1 MRYKKAITAGA
12 IAALVGVSSPLWW
25 PTQAQGTNMTGFKRY
40 APEDFFSGQQL
51 TLAQAI
57 HDGDLTRVQQLA
69 PKTDLNAPGAKNTTL
84 LSYAVQEIVPVKND
98 ASNPRYQII
107 SVLVKN
113 GADPKAPVGASG
125 GSVVDVAL
133 RADTPNLLRV
143 LLNSGLDPNWQ
154 YNGDTPM
161 IFAVAENRLL
171 PQLKL
176 LVEHKANVNARDSLG
191 KTALF
196 EATMIQQWDVV
207 DYLLSHGADPKIAS
221 QLGVSYGWVLQ
232 NELKNHTTA
241 DSPARARIDEIR
253 RKIVTAGA
261 PWPPLDPKAQRAA
274 MRARGEKVVT
284 PAGQTD

>member
-1 MRYKKAITAGA
+1 
-12 IAALVGVSSPLWW
+12 
-25 PTQAQGTNMTGFKRY
+25 
-40 APEDFFSGQQL
+40 
-51 TLAQAI
+51 
-57 HDGDLTRVQQLA
+57 
-69 PKTDLNAPGAKNTTL
+69 TDLNARGAKNTTL
-84 LSYAVQEIVPVKND
+84 LSYAVQEIAPVKND

-107 SVLVKN
+107 SVLVKS
-113 GADPKAPVGASG
+113 GADPKAPVGSSG

-143 LLNSGLDPNWQ
+143 LLNSGLDPNWL

-207 DYLLSHGADPKIAS
+207 DYLLAHGADPKTAS

-241 DSPARARIDEIR
+241 DLSARTRIEGIR
-253 RKIVTAGA
+253 RKIVAAGA

>member
-1 MRYKKAITAGA
+1 MQYKKAITVGA
-12 IAALVGVSSPLWW
+12 IAVLVGATSPLWW

-51 TLAQAI
+51 ALAQAI
-57 HDGDLTRVQQLA
+57 HDGDLNRVQQLA

-98 ASNPRYQII
+98 ASNTRYQII
-107 SVLVKN
+107 SALLKN

-125 GSVVDVAL
+125 GTVVDVAL

-143 LLNSGLDPNWQ
+143 LLDGGLDPNWRPS
-154 YNGDTPM
+154 GDTPM
-161 IFAVAENRLL
+161 IFEVAENKLL

-176 LVEHKANVNARDSLG
+176 LVEHKANVNLRDSLRT
-191 KTALF
+191 TAIF
-196 EATMIQQWDVV
+196 DATSLQQWDAV
-207 DYLLSHGADPKIAS
+207 DYLLAHGADPKVVDET
-221 QLGVSYGWVLQ
+221 GVSYGWVLQ
-232 NELKNHTTA
+232 NTLEKHTTP
-241 DSPARARIDEIR
+241 DSPARARIDAIR
-253 RKIVTAGA
+253 RKIVAAGA
-261 PWPPLDPKAQRAA
+261 PWPPVDPKTQRAA

>member
-1 MRYKKAITAGA
+1 MQFKKAITAGTV
-12 IAALVGVSSPLWW
+12 AALIGVTSPHWW
-25 PTQAQGTNMTGFKRY
+25 PTQAQGTKMAGFKRY

-57 HDGDLTRVQQLA
+57 HDGDLARVQQLA

-98 ASNPRYQII
+98 AANPRYQII
-107 SVLVKN
+107 ATLLKN

-125 GSVVDVAL
+125 GTVVYAAL
-133 RADTPNLLRV
+133 HADTPNLLRV
-143 LLNSGLDPNWQ
+143 LLDGGLDPNWRPS
-154 YNGDTPM
+154 GDTPM
-161 IFAVAENRLL
+161 IFEVAENKLL

-176 LVEHKANVNARDSLG
+176 LVEHKANVNLRDSLG
-191 KTALF
+191 ATAIF
-196 EATMIQQWDVV
+196 DATSLQQWDAV
-207 DYLLSHGADPKIAS
+207 DYLLAHGADPKVAN

-232 NELKNHTTA
+232 NTMEKHTA
-241 DSPARARIDEIR
+241 PDSPARARVEAIR
-253 RKIVTAGA
+253 RRIVAAGA
-261 PWPPLDPKAQRAA
+261 PWPPIDPKAQRMA

>member
-1 MRYKKAITAGA
+1 LAAGA
-12 IAALVGVSSPLWW
+12 LAAFIGVTTPLWW
-25 PTQAQGTNMTGFKRY
+25 PTQAQGTNMPGFKRY

-98 ASNPRYQII
+98 AANPRYQII
-107 SVLVKN
+107 SVLLKN
-113 GADPKAPVGASG
+113 GADPKAPVGANG
-125 GSVVDVAL
+125 GSVAYVAL

-143 LLNSGLDPNWQ
+143 LLDGGLDPNWM

-161 IFAVAENRLL
+161 IFEVAENKLL

-176 LVEHKANVNARDSLG
+176 LVEHKANVNARDSLR

-196 EATMIQQWDVV
+196 QATTLQQWDTV
-207 DYLLSHGADPKIAS
+207 DYLLAHKADPKAVDV
-221 QLGVSYGWVLQ
+221 LGVSYGWVLQ
-232 NELKNHTTA
+232 NELQNHTTA
-241 DSPARARIDEIR
+241 DSPARARIEEIR
-253 RKIVTAGA
+253 RKIVAEGA
-261 PWPPLDPKAQRAA
+261 PWPPVDPKTQRAA

-284 PAGQTD
+284 PAGQAN

>member
-1 MRYKKAITAGA
+1 
-12 IAALVGVSSPLWW
+12 
-25 PTQAQGTNMTGFKRY
+25 MTGFKRY